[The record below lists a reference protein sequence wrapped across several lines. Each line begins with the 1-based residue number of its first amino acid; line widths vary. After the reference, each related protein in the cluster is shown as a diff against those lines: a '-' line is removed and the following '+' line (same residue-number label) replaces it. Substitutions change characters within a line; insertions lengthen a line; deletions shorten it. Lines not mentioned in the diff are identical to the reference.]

1 MGFDAG
7 QQWESAIFQLHDHA
21 FEGVLRFFVR
31 NFQQLQDDR
40 LVLAEHFAR
49 CNAEQEGVTDLTSCA
64 GDGDTDGFFAHD
76 RNSRTWLL
84 KQVDGIHAHGLDA
97 VEQP

>member
-1 MGFDAG
+1 VGTRTV
-7 QQWESAIFQLHDHA
+7 FQLHDHA

-49 CNAEQEGVTDLTSCA
+49 CNAEQA
-64 GDGDTDGFFAHD
+64 G
-76 RNSRTWLL
+76 RNRFDQLRR
-84 KQVDGIHAHGLDA
+84 
-97 VEQP
+97 

>member
-7 QQWESAIFQLHDHA
+7 QQWERAIFQLHDHA

-40 LVLAEHFAR
+40 LVFAEHFAGGD
-49 CNAEQEGVTDLTSCA
+49 AEQQAITDLA
-64 GDGDTDGFFAHD
+64 GGAG
-76 RNSRTWLL
+76 NSY
-84 KQVDGIHAHGLDA
+84 AHGGFGHMSLLY
-97 VEQP
+97 